1 MFEITAETWKEGGIN
16 MRIIKNE
23 ENKLEIWL
31 KIHDIRDK
39 LGVISMSDLMIKEI
53 KGIYNKEDKKKKN
66 IKHRLMMDLCIFLV
80 ILL

>member
-39 LGVISMSDLMIKEI
+39 LGVKSMSDLMIKEI
-53 KGIYNKEDKKKKN
+53 KGIYNKEN
-66 IKHRLMMDLCIFLV
+66 ITRQEEEKYKA
-80 ILL
+80 